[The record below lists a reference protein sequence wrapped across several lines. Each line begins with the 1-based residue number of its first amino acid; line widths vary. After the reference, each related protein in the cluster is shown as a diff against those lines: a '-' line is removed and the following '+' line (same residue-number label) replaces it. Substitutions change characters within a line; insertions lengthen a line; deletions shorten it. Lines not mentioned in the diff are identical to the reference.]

1 MNHTEI
7 IQYLID
13 KYNYQSYLE
22 IGLDN
27 PNNNFLKINCKYKES
42 VDPYYDDWTVDANGY
57 MGNDVKEFIMQKI
70 LTYRMTSDE
79 MFTHLP
85 EDKKYDIVFIDGYHN
100 EFQVERDIINSLK
113 HLNKGGRI
121 VVHDCIPGSEEEG
134 AEAVPQ
140 PPYYGAWMGTVWKA
154 IPKLQSNGI
163 DYYVIDTD
171 CGCGVLKFDGDPN
184 DLVIPPPAS
193 YEYHDVFGNEQIR
206 NVLLHVINEEMF
218 YEQEQ

>member
-1 MNHTEI
+1 MIHTDI

-13 KYNYQSYLE
+13 KYDYQSYLE

-42 VDPYYDDWTVDANGY
+42 VDPYYNDWIVDANGY
-57 MGNDVKEFIMQKI
+57 MGNDVKEFIMAHI
-70 LTYRMTSDE
+70 LTYHMTSDE
-79 MFTHLP
+79 MFAHMP

-100 EFQVERDIINSLK
+100 EFQVERDIINSIK

-121 VVHDCIPGSEEEG
+121 VVHDCLPGNEFEG
-134 AEAVPQ
+134 AEETPQ
-140 PPYYGAWMGTVWKA
+140 ESVTWMGSVWKA
-154 IPKLQSNGI
+154 IPKLQANGI

-184 DLVIPPPAS
+184 ELFIPEPAS
-193 YEYHDVFGNEQIR
+193 YNYHEVFDNEQLR
-206 NVLLHVINEEMF
+206 NILLHVISEEMF